1 MSVRTGIVEDAREQG
16 ATIATGGK
24 VMDGAG
30 NGYFY
35 EPTIIS
41 DVKEGARIVDEE
53 QFGPVL
59 PIIKYSDDEEAL
71 ARANDSDLGLG
82 GSVWTKDI
90 AVGNNLANRIESGCV
105 QQRPVTTLSSD
116 ADRCCRQDGLGE
128 PAPDDDWR
136 ALRWL
141 QELRPRA

>member
-30 NGYFY
+30 KGYFY

-71 ARANDSDLGLG
+71 ARANATELGLG
-82 GSVWTKDI
+82 GSIWSK
-90 AVGNNLANRIESGCV
+90 GEGKRLAPS
-105 QQRPVTTLSSD
+105 
-116 ADRCCRQDGLGE
+116 
-128 PAPDDDWR
+128 
-136 ALRWL
+136 
-141 QELRPRA
+141 